1 MTRHD
6 VRPLMALVL
15 LAILVSAVLVSA
27 GNEGEQAH
35 PRGYVVILK
44 NGQRIPARE
53 PMKIMGQQVFVTL
66 MTGTVTAVPLTM
78 VDIIATQRY
87 NKLGLGSALTIDE
100 LDINPAPIATPT
112 PKVPLGSI
120 VRLDAG
126 RQPVLGTTTTPTPT
140 PTPGIKLQDVPYP
153 DPKVDKAF
161 RTIFDNRKLYLF
173 RTSVGTR
180 PGYFFV
186 QAITDSE
193 KEVFHTLK
201 VVAEAFAMI
210 AELHPEIAPAA
221 VELEMITTSNKPA
234 GTFRLT
240 AEQAEELRSGKVSP
254 EQFYVTH
261 VIF

>member
-1 MTRHD
+1 MKRHGS
-6 VRPLMALVL
+6 RPLVILVL
-15 LAILVSAVLVSA
+15 LVLAASTVLVTA
-27 GNEGEQAH
+27 ATEEEPAH
-35 PRGYVVILK
+35 PKGYVVILK

-53 PMKIMGQQVFVTL
+53 PMKIMGQQVFITL
-66 MTGTVTAVPLTM
+66 MTGTMTAVPLKM
-78 VDIIATQRY
+78 VDIVATQRY

-100 LDINPAPIATPT
+100 LEFNPTPRATPT

-120 VRLDAG
+120 VTLDAG
-126 RQPVLGTTTTPTPT
+126 REAVLGTTTTPTPT

-161 RTIFDNRKLYLF
+161 RAILDSRKLYLF

-180 PGYFFV
+180 PNYFFI

-193 KEVFHTLK
+193 KEVFHALK
-201 VVAEAFAMI
+201 VVAEAYAMI
-210 AELHPEIAPAA
+210 AELQPEIAPAA
-221 VELEMITTSNKPA
+221 VELEMITTSSKPA

-240 AEQAEELRSGKVSP
+240 KEQAEELRSGSVSA

>member
-1 MTRHD
+1 MKQHD
-6 VRPLMALVL
+6 FRPLLVL
-15 LAILVSAVLVSA
+15 VLVALLVSAVFA
-27 GNEGEQAH
+27 ARPGDEEQR
-35 PRGYVVILK
+35 PKGYVVILK

-53 PMKIMGQQVFVTL
+53 PMKIMGQQVFITL
-66 MTGTVTAVPLTM
+66 MTGTMTAVPLKM
-78 VDIIATQRY
+78 VDIVATQRY

-100 LDINPAPIATPT
+100 LDFNPTPRATPT

-120 VRLDAG
+120 VRLNAG
-126 RQPVLGTTTTPTPT
+126 KEPVLGTTTTPTPT

-161 RTIFDNRKLYLF
+161 RTILDSRKLYLF
-173 RTSVGTR
+173 RTSRGTQ
-180 PGYFFV
+180 PDYFFI

-193 KEVFHTLK
+193 KEVFHALK
-201 VVAEAFAMI
+201 VVAEAYAMI
-210 AELHPEIAPAA
+210 VELHPEIAPRA

-240 AEQAEELRSGKVSP
+240 PEQARELRSGSVTP
-254 EQFYVTH
+254 EQFYVNH

>member
-1 MTRHD
+1 MKRSFS
-6 VRPLMALVL
+6 RPLVALLLMAL
-15 LAILVSAVLVSA
+15 AASAVLVAADS
-27 GNEGEQAH
+27 GEE
-35 PRGYVVILK
+35 PERPKGYVVILK

-53 PMKIMGQQVFVTL
+53 PMKIMGQQVFITL
-66 MTGTVTAVPLTM
+66 MTGTMTAVPLKM

-100 LDINPAPIATPT
+100 LEFKPTPGATPT

-120 VRLDAG
+120 VSLDAG
-126 RQPVLGTTTTPTPT
+126 RDAELGTTTTPTPT

-161 RTIFDNRKLYLF
+161 RAILDSRKLYLF

-180 PGYFFV
+180 PDYFFI
-186 QAITDSE
+186 QASTDSE
-193 KEVFHTLK
+193 KEVFHALK
-201 VVAEAFAMI
+201 VVAEAYAMI

-221 VELEMITTSNKPA
+221 VELEMVTTASKPA

-240 AEQAEELRSGKVSP
+240 REQAEELRSGAVRP
-254 EQFYVTH
+254 EEFYVTH